1 MNGNPLTLQVESRL
15 GAAYISLLG
24 LFFVGLI
31 FIALKNF
38 NSDSIILDSQNTQIK
53 TISTTERYLIDG
65 WLKDNQIKVPE
76 GKGYRYVIQ
85 QYPTKPWFK

>member
-1 MNGNPLTLQVESRL
+1 MSGNQLTAQIESRL
-15 GAAYISLLG
+15 GAFYISLLG
-24 LFFVGLI
+24 LFFIGLI

-38 NSDSIILDSQNTQIK
+38 NSDLLILDSQSAQVK

-65 WLKDNQIKVPE
+65 WIKENQIEVPK

-85 QYPTKPWFK
+85 QYPNKPWLK

>member
-1 MNGNPLTLQVESRL
+1 MNNPLTAQVEARL
-15 GAAYISLLG
+15 GAAYVSLLG

-38 NSDSIILDSQNTQIK
+38 ESDSIILDSQSAQVK
-53 TISTTERYLIDG
+53 TITTTERLLINS
-65 WLKDNQIKVPE
+65 WIRENKINIPS

-85 QYPTKPWFK
+85 QYPSRPWFR

>member
-1 MNGNPLTLQVESRL
+1 MNNPLTIQVESRL
-15 GAAYISLLG
+15 GATYISLLG

-38 NSDSIILDSQNTQIK
+38 NSDSIILDSQTAQVK
-53 TISTTERYLIDG
+53 TISNTERDLINN
-65 WLKDNQIKVPE
+65 WMQDNQIEIPK
-76 GKGYRYVIQ
+76 GKGYRYIIQ

>member
-1 MNGNPLTLQVESRL
+1 MNPLTVQVESRL
-15 GAAYISLLG
+15 GAVYISLLG

-38 NSDSIILDSQNTQIK
+38 NSDSIILDSQGAQIK

-65 WLKDNQIKVPE
+65 WLKENQIEIPK
-76 GKGYRYVIQ
+76 GKGYRYIVQ
-85 QYPTKPWFK
+85 QYPSKPWLK

>member
-1 MNGNPLTLQVESRL
+1 MNNPLTSQVESRL

-38 NSDSIILDSQNTQIK
+38 NSDIIILDSQTAQVK
-53 TISTTERYLIDG
+53 TISNTERELINI
-65 WLKDNQIKVPE
+65 WIQEKNIQIPE
-76 GKGYRYVIQ
+76 GKGYRYIIQ
-85 QYPTKPWFK
+85 QYPSRPWVR

>member
-1 MNGNPLTLQVESRL
+1 MNNPLTLQVESRL
-15 GAAYISLLG
+15 GALYVSLLG

-38 NSDSIILDSQNTQIK
+38 NSDSIILNSQTAQVK
-53 TISTTERYLIDG
+53 TISTTERDLING
-65 WLKDNQIKVPE
+65 WITENQIEIPQ

-85 QYPTKPWFK
+85 QYPSKPWFK

>member
-1 MNGNPLTLQVESRL
+1 MVNPLTIQVESRL
-15 GAAYISLLG
+15 GAFYISLLG

-38 NSDSIILDSQNTQIK
+38 NSDSIILDSQTAQVK

-65 WLKDNQIKVPE
+65 WIKENNVEVPKD
-76 GKGYRYVIQ
+76 KGYRYIIQ
-85 QYPTKPWFK
+85 RYPSKPWFK